1 MKILIVSGFLG
12 AGKTTFIKEL
22 IKHTGTRPV
31 VLENEYGDN
40 SIDARE
46 LKSVKSGEK
55 KLEILEFMEGCVCC
69 TMKDSFINSVL
80 TVFSGLS
87 PEYLI
92 VEPTGVGRLSSIIE
106 NLKPILHGNI
116 TLLKPVVVLS
126 PNSFPQNM
134 AEFGP
139 LYKDQVANAQTVIF
153 SKCENESPEVLSEV
167 TDAIRELNKEA
178 EIINTHYTNQSD
190 AWWNSVLEI
199 EADEQDVVNDISG
212 EELVLSQLTLR
223 EARISNP
230 GQLVVLLEDCLRGRF
245 GLVARAKGTV
255 LLTAVADALRF
266 DLADGLYSI
275 TGSDI
280 TVNECVFI
288 GKNLDEE
295 ALCRAL
301 GTDEKETGSPV
312 QMRARR

>member
-1 MKILIVSGFLG
+1 M
-12 AGKTTFIKEL
+12 
-22 IKHTGTRPV
+22 
-31 VLENEYGDN
+31 
-40 SIDARE
+40 
-46 LKSVKSGEK
+46 
-55 KLEILEFMEGCVCC
+55 
-69 TMKDSFINSVL
+69 
-80 TVFSGLS
+80 
-87 PEYLI
+87 
-92 VEPTGVGRLSSIIE
+92 
-106 NLKPILHGNI
+106 
-116 TLLKPVVVLS
+116 
-126 PNSFPQNM
+126 
-134 AEFGP
+134 
-139 LYKDQVANAQTVIF
+139 
-153 SKCENESPEVLSEV
+153 
-167 TDAIRELNKEA
+167 
-178 EIINTHYTNQSD
+178 
-190 AWWNSVLEI
+190 
-199 EADEQDVVNDISG
+199 
-212 EELVLSQLTLR
+212 R